1 MFLLIGLILLLVLF
15 LRIVM
20 GILVIT
26 HNRYIVEN
34 LKGAFLNFDGM
45 TREKNGLIGR
55 LFRLILSCLK
65 KI

>member
-1 MFLLIGLILLLVLF
+1 
-15 LRIVM
+15 M